1 MYRKRAII
9 TCVLYIHYPI
19 FIVHFFVFKEVF
31 FSIRERFVIKSGL

>member
-19 FIVHFFVFKEVF
+19 FIVHFFQYSRVVCNQEWVMMV
-31 FSIRERFVIKSGL
+31 RTW